1 MPIAIKM
8 AGKEIAS
15 YDTTTDKVAIKLS
28 DDVSIKDSAGNVV
41 LNESG
46 GVVTLNNGTIG
57 SGVVFPAGHIIQFA
71 QSFTKTGGGVIGVLN
86 SVGSGSP
93 ATLLTATINNVLASS
108 KVFGFFYTGAMVLNF
123 GQSIYNNV
131 SGGGGIDTD
140 YYNQSGSGNG
150 GSSPTFFFY
159 DDAPGTGTN
168 SYVITG
174 YSNASGNAAYWCS
187 NGGFAY
193 GWMLFEVAQ

>member
-1 MPIAIKM
+1 MSNASFKM
-8 AGKEIAS
+8 NGVEVFSENAQ
-15 YDTTTDKVAIKLS
+15 
-28 DDVSIKDSAGNVV
+28 
-41 LNESG
+41 
-46 GVVTLNNGTIG
+46 VVTMNNGTIG

-71 QSFTKTGGGVIGVLN
+71 QSFTKTGGGFIGVLN

-108 KVFGFFYTGAMVLNF
+108 KVFGFFYTGAMVLNS

-140 YYNQSGSGNG
+140 YLNRSGSGNG
-150 GSSPTFFFY
+150 CNTPTFYFY
-159 DDAPGTGTN
+159 DDAPNTGTN
-168 SYVITG
+168 SYVLTG

-187 NGGFAY
+187 NNGYAY